1 MQATTQEVMM
11 RLPSTSLRD
20 LAVRD
25 VETVGVESTLTE
37 CAQKMRHTHVGC
49 LVVAE
54 PMGTALKPLGIVTDR
69 DIVIEAVAPGL
80 DPSTLTA
87 GDVMSRP
94 LSTVRDTDD
103 VLDALAHMREQGV
116 RRLPVLDADG
126 ALCGLVSV
134 QDILGALAQQTEAVV
149 GVLMAEHSKES
160 ALRP

>member
-1 MQATTQEVMM
+1 M

-20 LAVRD
+20 LATRE
-25 VETVGVESTLTE
+25 VETVGVETTLTE
-37 CAQKMRHTHVGC
+37 CARKMRHAHVGC
-49 LVVAE
+49 LIVAE
-54 PMGTALKPLGIVTDR
+54 PAGEEMKPLGIVTDR

-94 LSTVRDTDD
+94 LATVRTSDD
-103 VLDALAHMREQGV
+103 LLDALAHMREQGV
-116 RRLPVLDADG
+116 RRLPVLDDDG
-126 ALCGLVSV
+126 MLYGLVSV

-149 GVLMAEHSKES
+149 GVLMAEKSKES

>member
-1 MQATTQEVMM
+1 M

-20 LAVRD
+20 LATRE
-25 VETVGVESTLTE
+25 VETVGVETTLTE

-49 LVVAE
+49 VVVAE
-54 PMGTALKPLGIVTDR
+54 PAGDELKPLGILTDR

-94 LSTVRDTDD
+94 LASVRESDD
-103 VLDALAHMREQGV
+103 LLDALARMRERGV

-126 ALCGLVSV
+126 MLYGLVSV
-134 QDILGALAQQTEAVV
+134 QDVLGALAQQTEAVV
-149 GVLMAEHSKES
+149 GVLMAEHSKEA